1 MKNAVITVLA
11 GAVLA
16 TAGLAQASNSVTLY
30 GVGDAWVGSKPG
42 SIDLQNL
49 QASDMRLSQGATYK
63 RLTIPTNRQTVLE
76 SGGLSGSRWGVLVKE
91 DLGSGLKAFVNFE
104 QGIAIDTGVEGDN
117 MRKSVIGIGSS
128 SWGTLT
134 AGYQY
139 SAYDD
144 AFSLISAQGNDSF
157 DAASGLDGNYVA
169 SYDSG
174 FITDLENKIRAAPR
188 DAGMTVSDAEVQAF
202 ASQVRLQAAGTG
214 RVGAWVGYNTRYAN
228 SLRYDSPNFSGVSG
242 AIIVGVDENK
252 QKGLKASHNI
262 SMHVKYLNG
271 PMALAFAHQIDRSN
285 ITRGTTRV
293 SVKQQNTLIGG
304 SYDFGSVKAH
314 LGLNFVGGADVIKA
328 KEFLLG
334 ATVPLANKYK
344 LIGQLAHS
352 KMDSGMKTLSL
363 GLEGHYSLSKRTT
376 AYAAWNHTNTK
387 LTINQQ
393 DSEVKANTYGLGMRH
408 KF

>member
-42 SIDLQNL
+42 KIDLTKL
-49 QASDMRLSQGATYK
+49 KASDMRLSSGATYR
-63 RLTIPTNRQTVLE
+63 RLTIPVNRQAVVE

-104 QGIAIDTGVEGDN
+104 QGIKLDTGAES

-144 AFSLISAQGNDSF
+144 AFGLISAQGNDSF
-157 DAASGLDGNYVA
+157 DAASGSTGNYA
-169 SYDSG
+169 AHYDDG
-174 FITDLENKIRAAPR
+174 FVSNLRTEISAAAAR
-188 DAGMTVSDAEVQAF
+188 DGVVLTPGDMKYLVPA
-202 ASQVRLQAAGTG
+202 VRLKAAGAG

-242 AIIVGVDENK
+242 AIIVGVDEDRK
-252 QKGLKASHNI
+252 KGLKASHNI

-285 ITRGTTRV
+285 ITRSGKLLN
-293 SVKQQNTLIGG
+293 VKQKNTLIGG

-314 LGLNFVGGADVIKA
+314 LGLNFVGGTDVVKA

-352 KMDSGMKTLSL
+352 KMDSGMKTMSF

-387 LTINQQ
+387 LTINKQKA
-393 DSEVKANTYGLGMRH
+393 DVKASTYGLGMRH